1 LHGPIAD
8 ACRNFRH
15 AHISR
20 HSNPFEISAYIAT
33 SRAPYASASA
43 VLSKLAD
50 APIVSQVKGHKQRR
64 IVVSAA
70 ISVVHRSASLTTG
83 FILLTMSLGVLIA
96 QIDTSVVNL
105 ALAEIGA
112 DFGAGVNALQWVV
125 DCYNLVYASLLLTA
139 GTLADLYGRRRV
151 FAIGIALFTAG
162 SFLCGLAPN
171 TSVLIIGR
179 GIAGLGAALEIP
191 TSLSILRV
199 AYPDTKARTRA
210 LGVWAS
216 CNGLAFII
224 GPAAGGVLVDAIG
237 WRSIFLMIIPFCI
250 FALIMTMRWVPES
263 KGPSGR
269 RFDLKG
275 QALAVTAL
283 GALSFAVIEGPHWGW
298 LSTCSLVS
306 FTVSIVAAVQFL
318 YSQAIRDKSLVP
330 FSMLKDRAFSACLA
344 IAAAMTFGMYAML
357 FLTPLYLQS
366 MRGASALVA
375 GMRMLPMSIAFL
387 VVSQMSGRLAN
398 KFGPRIPM
406 TAGMAMMGVGL
417 FVLAFV
423 PVVEN
428 LLLIDIALV
437 ILGCGLGLNTGP
449 VNAVAVATVS
459 AARSGTASGLV
470 NTARMVGATMG
481 VAVLGAVFASFAGNL
496 DNGGDIAAGLVP
508 AYIGGGISE
517 AIGAI
522 IAFLFIRKD
531 SLDERAVGARRP

>member
-1 LHGPIAD
+1 
-8 ACRNFRH
+8 
-15 AHISR
+15 
-20 HSNPFEISAYIAT
+20 
-33 SRAPYASASA
+33 
-43 VLSKLAD
+43 
-50 APIVSQVKGHKQRR
+50 
-64 IVVSAA
+64 
-70 ISVVHRSASLTTG
+70 
-83 FILLTMSLGVLIA
+83 
-96 QIDTSVVNL
+96 
-105 ALAEIGA
+105 
-112 DFGAGVNALQWVV
+112 
-125 DCYNLVYASLLLTA
+125 
-139 GTLADLYGRRRV
+139 
-151 FAIGIALFTAG
+151 
-162 SFLCGLAPN
+162 
-171 TSVLIIGR
+171 
-179 GIAGLGAALEIP
+179 
-191 TSLSILRV
+191 
-199 AYPDTKARTRA
+199 
-210 LGVWAS
+210 
-216 CNGLAFII
+216 
-224 GPAAGGVLVDAIG
+224 
-237 WRSIFLMIIPFCI
+237 
-250 FALIMTMRWVPES
+250 
-263 KGPSGR
+263 
-269 RFDLKG
+269 
-275 QALAVTAL
+275 
-283 GALSFAVIEGPHWGW
+283 
-298 LSTCSLVS
+298 
-306 FTVSIVAAVQFL
+306 VSIVAAVQFL
-318 YSQAIRDKSLVP
+318 YSQAIRDNSLVP

-366 MRGASALVA
+366 VRGASALVA
-375 GMRMLPMSIAFL
+375 GIRMLPMSIAFL
-387 VVSQMSGRLAN
+387 VVSQMSGGLAN